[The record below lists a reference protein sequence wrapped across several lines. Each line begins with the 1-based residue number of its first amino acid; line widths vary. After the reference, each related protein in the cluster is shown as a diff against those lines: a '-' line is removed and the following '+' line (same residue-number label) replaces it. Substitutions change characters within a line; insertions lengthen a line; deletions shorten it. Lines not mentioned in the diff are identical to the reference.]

1 MVRGAKNERKTFFT
15 DSTSTKKKNGQAVI
29 LKGREM
35 KKFSTKSGRNASRD
49 EELTQSVAVQPVPI
63 GFELIRLTLD

>member
-1 MVRGAKNERKTFFT
+1 
-15 DSTSTKKKNGQAVI
+15 
-29 LKGREM
+29 M
-35 KKFSTKSGRNASRD
+35 KKFSTKCGRNASRD

>member
-1 MVRGAKNERKTFFT
+1 MKEKVFLT
-15 DSTSTKKKNGQAVI
+15 DQTWTKKKNGHAVI

-35 KKFSTKSGRNASRD
+35 KKFSTKCGRNASRD

>member
-1 MVRGAKNERKTFFT
+1 MKEKLFSPTQHRQEKR
-15 DSTSTKKKNGQAVI
+15 NGQAVI

-35 KKFSTKSGRNASRD
+35 KKFSTKCGRNASRD